1 MTFETSNDLLWA
13 WFMIIMMKFHI
24 WSRNFLCFKFLAHL
38 TQSVNRAFCHHLA
51 SIWQKLFFKSS
62 LKSLGQ
68 FQPKLTLTFLSNV
81 QIGPIL
87 IKIGLKILASV
98 IIMLCIWWSHQPTMS
113 AFTVNRT
120 FGEKHFEQKFFLFI
134 TYINQMGI
142 TGSWKSPVLFNHG
155 TVSVVSCW
163 NVYTQYYKIK

>member
-51 SIWQKLFFKSS
+51 SVWQKLFFKSS

-68 FQPKLTLTFLSNV
+68 FQPKLTDFFVECANWAYFN
-81 QIGPIL
+81 
-87 IKIGLKILASV
+87 KNW
-98 IIMLCIWWSHQPTMS
+98 LCIWWSHQPTMS

-134 TYINQMGI
+134 TSINQMGI